1 VVRWLPNCVRRR
13 RIREALEPSVRAR
26 LRVLRRETAASA
38 AQMLREPLS
47 KARLVAVDL
56 ETTGLRMQR
65 DRVISIGAVAVR
77 ARTIRHDDSFERYL
91 RQEHA
96 SPVNN
101 ILFHQIG
108 GQQQLGGVEPVT
120 GLLECLEF
128 LGNSVVVAF
137 RAEFDRTVLGRE
149 MAAVLGVRLHSP
161 FIDLAVLLPALFP
174 NTDNDTLDDWLRHFN
189 FIAPARHHALADAY
203 CHGALLLPVLERATR
218 AGLSTVGDL
227 KGVEKA
233 QRWLGKVR

>member
-1 VVRWLPNCVRRR
+1 VSRWLPNWLRRR

-26 LRVLRRETAASA
+26 LRLLPKETGASTA
-38 AQMLREPLS
+38 PMLRQPLS
-47 KARLVAVDL
+47 VARLVAVDL
-56 ETTGLRMQR
+56 ETTGLSLHR

-77 ARTIRHDDSFERYL
+77 ARTIRHDDCFERTL

-96 SPVNN
+96 SPHDN

-108 GQQQLGGVEPVT
+108 GQQQLGGVPPVT

-128 LGNSVVVAF
+128 LGDSAVVAF
-137 RAEFDRTVLGRE
+137 RAEFDRTILGRE
-149 MAAVLGVRLHSP
+149 VAAVLGVRLHNP

-174 NTDNDTLDDWLRHFN
+174 NTDNDTLDDWLHHFN
-189 FIAPARHHALADAY
+189 FLSPARHRALADAY
-203 CHGALLLPVLERATR
+203 CHGALLLVVLERATR

-227 KGVEKA
+227 KDIEKA
-233 QRWLGKVR
+233 QRWLGRVR